1 MTAPVRVRFAPSPTG
16 EPHVG
21 NIRTAL
27 FAWLFARGQGGTFLI
42 RIEDTDRARFVEG
55 AVESILDSLR
65 WLGLDW
71 DEGPDVGGPY
81 GPYYQSDRKERGNYK
96 VAVNRMLSSGHGY
109 YCFCSPEHLKTVRE
123 QQRAA
128 SKPPG
133 YDRHCRGMSQD
144 QLTEAM
150 SENAT
155 PVVRFAMPES
165 GQTVVSDLVRGE
177 VAFENKLIDDFV
189 MLKSDGFPTY
199 HLANVV
205 DDHAMKIS
213 HVLRAEEWLPS
224 LPRHWAMYEALGFE
238 KPLFAHVPIILAP
251 DKSKLSK
258 RHGATSISE
267 FRKTGY
273 LPQAIVNF
281 LSLLGWSLDDKSEVF
296 SLEELKEH
304 FSIQRVAKSAAI
316 FNVEKLDW
324 MNGLYLRSLPPETLA
339 DALFEYWATSSPHGF
354 DREPDRAT
362 LLKMVPLINERMKSL
377 HDAAALIRFMFTEEL
392 NYETDSL
399 IQKKMDAERT
409 LSALEHA
416 LETLQNAEPFEAA
429 GLEASLRALAE
440 KLELKPGQL
449 FGTLRAAT
457 TGQRISPPLFESMEV
472 LGKRRTVWS
481 VEDAVGRLKKAG
493 AEAQ

>member
-55 AVESILDSLR
+55 AVESILGSLR

-71 DEGPDVGGPY
+71 DEGPDVGGSY
-81 GPYYQSDRKERGNYK
+81 GPYYQSDRKERGDYK
-96 VAVNRMLSSGHGY
+96 VAVNRMLASGHGY
-109 YCFCSPEHLKTVRE
+109 YCFCSSERLKGVRE
-123 QQRAA
+123 EQRAA
-128 SKPPG
+128 KKPPG
-133 YDRHCRGMSQD
+133 YDRYCRGMNQD

-150 SENAT
+150 SENAA

-165 GQTVVSDLVRGE
+165 GQTVVTDLVRGE

-224 LPRHWAMYEALGFE
+224 LPRHWQMYEALGFE

-267 FRKTGY
+267 FQKNGY
-273 LPQAIVNF
+273 LPQAMVNF
-281 LSLLGWSLDDKSEVF
+281 LAMLGWSLDDKSEVF
-296 SLEELKEH
+296 SMQELKEH
-304 FSIQRVAKSAAI
+304 FSIERVAKSPAI

-324 MNGLYLRSLPPETLA
+324 MNGLYLRTLPPETLT
-339 DALFEYWATSSPHGF
+339 DAIFEYWATSSPHGF

-362 LLKMVPLINERMKSL
+362 LLKLVPLINERMKSL
-377 HDAAALIRFMFTEEL
+377 DDAAALIRFVFTDDIS
-392 NYETDSL
+392 YETESL

-409 LSALEHA
+409 LNALEHA
-416 LETLQNAEPFEAA
+416 LGTLQNADPFEADD
-429 GLEASLRALAE
+429 LQASLRALAE

-481 VEDAVGRLKKAG
+481 VEDAIARLKKAG
-493 AEAQ
+493 AETQ